1 MRKGL
6 FTFVEH
12 DVHTF
17 QRRRN
22 CVSEKERER
31 KKERERE
38 KCLAMH
44 FFSHSRVDRLR
55 NQPSVV
61 PLETAR
67 GNSQTGLGTKS
78 NQSHTHADATLL
90 EI

>member
-12 DVHTF
+12 DVQTF

-22 CVSEKERER
+22 CISEK
-31 KKERERE
+31 ERE